1 MIRARSREMIA
12 NVFLAGYVFGYYA
25 QTYFEGMGQTKE
37 DIGAYMSWIPLVG
50 GSLSV
55 VVGGLIADY
64 VVRKY
69 GPVARLFVIVVSL
82 VRIFVFSEEIN

>member
-1 MIRARSREMIA
+1 ME
-12 NVFLAGYVFGYYA
+12 
-25 QTYFEGMGQTKE
+25 QTKE

-69 GPVARLFVIVVSL
+69 GPLARLFVIVVSL
-82 VRIFVFSEEIN
+82 VRLSDIFYVRTPNQRRFLVTTFLHIALK